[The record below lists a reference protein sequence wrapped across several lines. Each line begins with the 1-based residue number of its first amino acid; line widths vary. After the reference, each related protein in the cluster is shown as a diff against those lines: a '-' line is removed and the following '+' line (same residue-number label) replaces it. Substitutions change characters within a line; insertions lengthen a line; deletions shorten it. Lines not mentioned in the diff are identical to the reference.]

1 MLKAYERWVLHYQ
14 IHLEPVPAE
23 GPADICMR
31 SAMTHLQAL
40 AEAGNAWADVSGVV
54 VRIAKVEIGDEWAKL
69 LFLNFDPS
77 GATPT
82 FGTAATGEIRV
93 SDRQDGESNT
103 YSAHAVIRLAP
114 ENSTMAGHPQ
124 YRMTLEDIPGLGKT
138 RLLPLINRLLRSNAR
153 SFTDRQGVEGRSY
166 HPKLSIWP
174 YYEAS
179 VKQEIQDGVLRHFE
193 LVRRVPRR
201 TALDERRS
209 VMEISRSI
217 KFRPVDADGFSLESA
232 LDRLRRLASR
242 AKYDQVKIVYKGPK
256 GNQLSASF
264 NPSRQDF
271 EDVLQS
277 KYVHVNLR
285 QPMQN
290 ATTEIA
296 EELTEAMKR
305 QMTPNSAPP

>member
-1 MLKAYERWVLHYQ
+1 MLKAHERWVLHYQ
-14 IHLEPVPAE
+14 VHLEPVPAE
-23 GPADICMR
+23 GPVDIPMR
-31 SAMTHLQAL
+31 SAITHLQAL
-40 AEAGNAWADVSGVV
+40 AEARNAKAEVNGVV
-54 VRIAKVEIGDEWAKL
+54 LWIAKVEMDDQWAKI

-77 GATPT
+77 GAVPT
-82 FGTAATGEIRV
+82 FGTAETGEIRV

-103 YSAHAVIRLAP
+103 YSAHAVIRLTP
-114 ENSTMAGHPQ
+114 ESNTAAGFPQ
-124 YRMTLEDIPGLGKT
+124 YRMTLEDVPGLGKT
-138 RLLPLINRLLRSNAR
+138 RLLPLINKLLRLNTR
-153 SFTDRQGVEGRSY
+153 SFTDRQGVEGRSF
-166 HPKLSIWP
+166 HPKLSVWP

-201 TALDERRS
+201 AALDERRA
-209 VMEISRSI
+209 VKEISRSV
-217 KFRPVDADGFSLESA
+217 KFRPVFTDGYSLESA

-242 AKYDQVKIVYKGPK
+242 ARYDQVKIVYRGPK

-277 KYVHVNLR
+277 KYVHVPLR
-285 QPMQN
+285 SAMRN

-305 QMTPNSAPP
+305 QMAVNQTTA